1 MKPDWKT
8 QSFYVCRC
16 CLTAA
21 FKQCSPVH
29 TWHGQP
35 EQNSFHRLL
44 RQWGGVLGKGRE
56 NLYRTGPYHC
66 FTSNHALAGAEAF
79 LQAKE
84 RYKDTPD
91 CEVTSQLDRH
101 KFSHQ
106 SARVSTLF

>member
-21 FKQCSPVH
+21 LKQCSPVH

-44 RQWGGVLGKGRE
+44 RQWGGVLGRGEGELVQNK
-56 NLYRTGPYHC
+56 P
-66 FTSNHALAGAEAF
+66 
-79 LQAKE
+79 
-84 RYKDTPD
+84 
-91 CEVTSQLDRH
+91 
-101 KFSHQ
+101 
-106 SARVSTLF
+106 